1 MRRHR
6 SCSLYIISNNYA
18 DGLSALIWNN
28 NNRTT
33 YTLSWNY
40 ECAVSVTQLMF
51 VIVRNYRLITR
62 NFGIWWTTLRILG
75 MNLILCEELFQIC
88 ILFASPHTIWMTCI
102 LFSCWLSPGLT
113 GTSKCILVYKG
124 VRCRGCVERHDE
136 RMRKYNIGHMV
147 DWSGFH
153 FQSSK
158 TRLTS
163 LHLVII
169 ELLFLFLLIIILK
182 KNCGLGFEHSS
193 SRSFYRCFADCRKDP
208 RFRSKRVQQEREYYS
223 PD

>member
-113 GTSKCILVYKG
+113 GTCAFLFTKVCA
-124 VRCRGCVERHDE
+124 VEAALKDTMKE
-136 RMRKYNIGHMV
+136 
-147 DWSGFH
+147 WES
-153 FQSSK
+153 
-158 TRLTS
+158 TT
-163 LHLVII
+163 LVIWST
-169 ELLFLFLLIIILK
+169 E
-182 KNCGLGFEHSS
+182 
-193 SRSFYRCFADCRKDP
+193 AD
-208 RFRSKRVQQEREYYS
+208 FISRVQRLAS
-223 PD
+223 PHST

>member
-88 ILFASPHTIWMTCI
+88 ILFASHNLNDVYYI
-102 LFSCWLSPGLT
+102 L
-113 GTSKCILVYKG
+113 
-124 VRCRGCVERHDE
+124 
-136 RMRKYNIGHMV
+136 
-147 DWSGFH
+147 
-153 FQSSK
+153 
-158 TRLTS
+158 
-163 LHLVII
+163 
-169 ELLFLFLLIIILK
+169 LLIISWADWNFHVHSCLRRCALSRLRWKTRWKNEKVQHWSYGRLK
-182 KNCGLGFEHSS
+182 RISFPEFKDSPHLTPPSYNRTVIPLPANHHLKEELWIRVWAFEFS
-193 SRSFYRCFADCRKDP
+193 
-208 RFRSKRVQQEREYYS
+208 
-223 PD
+223 